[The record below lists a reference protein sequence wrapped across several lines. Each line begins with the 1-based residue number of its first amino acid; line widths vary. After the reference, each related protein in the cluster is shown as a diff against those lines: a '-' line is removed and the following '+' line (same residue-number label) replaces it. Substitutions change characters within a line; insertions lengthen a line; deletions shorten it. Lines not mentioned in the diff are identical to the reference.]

1 MSANPFW
8 EFSLDV
14 YARPG
19 VADACIALQDEAGLD
34 VNLILFCLWSGA
46 QGPGRLDAGD
56 LRRAIA
62 LTSGWQD
69 DVVKPVRAAR
79 RAARNAKTAG
89 GAGLFAMAFQRDI
102 AATELSAE
110 RVEQWL
116 LFDAA
121 PETERGEPGEADAL
135 RMACENLAGYLKAR
149 GANAAAARARLETLL
164 AASFPA
170 SGTDDVRRALAVKP
184 GTKPGTGP

>member
-34 VNLILFCLWSGA
+34 VNLILFCLWAGA
-46 QGPGRLDAGD
+46 EGPGRLQPED
-56 LRRAIA
+56 LGRAVA
-62 LTSGWQD
+62 LASAWQD
-69 DVVKPVRAAR
+69 EVVKPVRAAR
-79 RAARNAKTAG
+79 RAAKTAKLAG
-89 GAGLFAMAFQRDI
+89 GAGIFAVAFQRDI

-116 LFDAA
+116 LFDKVS
-121 PETERGEPGEADAL
+121 EVERGERLEADAL
-135 RMACENLAGYLKAR
+135 RLACDNVATYLETK
-149 GANAAAARARLETLL
+149 GVNAQAARARIETLL
-164 AASFPA
+164 VASFPA
-170 SGTDDVRRALAVKP
+170 IGGEDIRRALN
-184 GTKPGTGP
+184 GQGP

>member
-34 VNLILFCLWSGA
+34 VNLILFCLWA
-46 QGPGRLDAGD
+46 AARGPGRLSSVNM
-56 LRRAIA
+56 RRALA
-62 LTSGWQD
+62 LTAGWQN
-69 DVVKPVRAAR
+69 DVVKPLRAAR
-79 RAARNAKTAG
+79 RAARNTKVAG
-89 GAGLFAMAFQRDI
+89 GAGIFAVAFHRDI

-116 LFDAA
+116 LFDEV
-121 PETERGEPGEADAL
+121 PEREGGEPREADAL
-135 RMACENLAGYLKAR
+135 GIACENLATYF
-149 GANAAAARARLETLL
+149 AATGTSAAPVRARLEALLL
-164 AASFPA
+164 ACFP
-170 SGTDDVRRALAVKP
+170 SIGRDELRRAL
-184 GTKPGTGP
+184 TGTGP